1 MPTSPDDDARL
12 EQSKMSFG
20 QHLNELRTALF
31 KSLLALICG
40 FIVGLIF
47 GQQIVDYI
55 QTPLRDSLQRFYLRQ
70 AEANQRQWLEEMRAS
85 GAQSPEEFVKSSQE
99 MAAAGLIPQ
108 RYFILE
114 QDLEAIVKQRF
125 PNVDFLAAGAADTP
139 VPTTPVGPEAAG
151 DAKAATPGAFDR
163 KNMISLRMF
172 VPIEEDARMKVIAIN
187 TQEPFAVYIRT
198 AFLAG
203 AIMASPFIFY
213 FLWQFVAAGLYR
225 QEQSYV
231 YAYLP
236 VSIGLFLG
244 GALLAFF
251 FAFRPL
257 LDFLLRFFERMHID
271 PGLRLS
277 EWISFVLLLP
287 LAFGVSFQLPLVM
300 LLLERIGVFTVDTY
314 WRKWRAAIVVI
325 AIVAML
331 LTPSPD
337 PYAMLLMGVPL
348 AGLYFAGIWMCKH
361 MPGGSKHWNRDGD
374 ATAGPA

>member
-1 MPTSPDDDARL
+1 
-12 EQSKMSFG
+12 MSFG
-20 QHLNELRTALF
+20 EHLNELRTALF

-55 QTPLRDSLQRFYLRQ
+55 QTPLRESLERFYLRQ
-70 AEANQRQWLEEMRAS
+70 AEANQRKWVEEMRAA
-85 GAQSPEEFVKSSQE
+85 GEEVPEGFVQSANEL
-99 MAAAGLIPQ
+99 AAAGLMPQ
-108 RYFILE
+108 RYYIHRGDLASIVE
-114 QDLEAIVKQRF
+114 QHFPGASLAPAPTDEPPAAEASAD
-125 PNVDFLAAGAADTP
+125 PDAPGGAAD
-139 VPTTPVGPEAAG
+139 AA
-151 DAKAATPGAFDR
+151 PGSFDR
-163 KNMISLRMF
+163 NDMISLRVF
-172 VPIEEDARMKVIAIN
+172 VPIEEDARMRVIAIN

-203 AIMASPFIFY
+203 AIIASPFIFY

-287 LAFGVSFQLPLVM
+287 LAFGISFQLPLVM
-300 LLLERIGVFTVDTY
+300 LLLERIGVFTVDMY
-314 WRKWRAAIVVI
+314 WRKWRAAVVI
-325 AIVAML
+325 ISIIAML

-337 PYAMLLMGVPL
+337 PYAMLLMGIPL
-348 AGLYFAGIWMCKH
+348 TGLYFAGIWMCGH
-361 MPGGSKHWNRDGD
+361 MPGGPLRRPRGGE
-374 ATAGPA
+374 AGA